1 MNEADLAL
9 VSAGTVGTVTAIVH
23 GFVMQRQLI
32 EPLLATPGVGQNMSR
47 TALRLVGPLLRVSTL
62 VWFVTGGLLI
72 WAGLRATGEPRS
84 VVGAAGAIVY
94 GHAAIANAVAV
105 RRLHPGWILMGLAA
119 GLTIVGISGIA

>member
-32 EPLLATPGVGQNMSR
+32 KPLLATPGIGRNMSR
-47 TALRLVGPLLRVSTL
+47 TALRLVGPLLQVSTL
-62 VWFVTGGLLI
+62 AWLVTGGLLI
-72 WAGLRATGEPRS
+72 WAGLWATSEPRF
-84 VVGAAGAIVY
+84 VVCVAGVIVY

-105 RRLHPGWILMGLAA
+105 RRLHPGWVLMGLAA
-119 GLTIVGISGIA
+119 GLIIVGISGFI